1 MFVTHWNGTTL
12 IREANQRARGMAV
25 FCAALALGL
34 PLAPASSEETPA
46 ADGGTVEAGGPVVV
60 RIRQGA
66 IQGNEHNGVARF
78 LGIPYAAPPV
88 GAARWLPPAPASAHS
103 GTLEATGY
111 GPVCPQPG
119 AGNAAEACLTINVWT
134 PAVDDAKRP
143 VMVWLHGGGFRAG
156 SGAIPGE
163 LFAQEGIVI
172 ASLNYRLGPLGFL
185 AHPALD
191 RPEANFALMDMA
203 LALTWVRD
211 NIAAFGG
218 NPDQVTI
225 FGISA
230 GGMAV
235 SLLLA
240 SDAAAGLFH
249 GAISQS
255 GYGAWA
261 LPRTSSAPTPAPLG
275 MALDAA
281 PNAETMGKELTARV
295 SANATTA
302 EDLRALDADALVAAL
317 QGFQLPI
324 VDGVTLVEEPAIV
337 ALRGEANQVPTVA
350 GGNSFEGSVM
360 PASGVTPAQYQ
371 AWWGDDFPAAKAA
384 YATDFAVSYD
394 RGTQRMFGDNRY
406 LLAAQALAEGMT
418 KAGSPAWLYYIDFP
432 ATPPVEDSPG
442 APHGFDGA
450 LLFRSQDS
458 DNEHLRNL
466 GSRLMTHWLAFA
478 RTGKPVQDGSSAWP
492 AWQQDAPTWLAF
504 GASGE
509 EASPSPL
516 GPRLPVLLE
525 RYYSRIAPALP

>member
-1 MFVTHWNGTTL
+1 MFPNACVEEVL
-12 IREANQRARGMAV
+12 ISEARQRAAGVAV
-25 FCAALALGL
+25 FCAALGVIFGVPALGQVR
-34 PLAPASSEETPA
+34 A
-46 ADGGTVEAGGPVVV
+46 AGVGADDAGRPVTVQV
-60 RIRQGA
+60 RQGA
-66 IQGNEHNGVARF
+66 VRGVEQDGAVRF

-88 GAARWLPPAPASAHS
+88 GAARWLPPTPAPAHG
-103 GTLEATGY
+103 GTLEATDY
-111 GPVCPQPG
+111 GPVCPQPRSE
-119 AGNAAEACLTINVWT
+119 NADEDCLTINVWT
-134 PAVDDAKRP
+134 PAADDAARP

-191 RPEANFALMDMA
+191 GPEANFALMDMV

-240 SDAAAGLFH
+240 SEAGAGLFH

-261 LPRTSSAPTPAPLG
+261 LPRTSSAPTPAPFGMGLG
-275 MALDAA
+275 AA
-281 PNAETMGKELTARV
+281 PNAETMGKELIARV
-295 SANATTA
+295 SADASTA

-324 VDGVTLVEEPAIV
+324 VDGVTLVEEPGIV
-337 ALRGEANQVPTVA
+337 ALRGEANQVPVIA

-360 PASGVTPAQYQ
+360 PASGVTPAQYEV
-371 AWWGDDFPAAKAA
+371 WWGDDFPAAEAA
-384 YATDFAVSYD
+384 YSTDFAVSYD
-394 RGTQRMFGDNRY
+394 RGIQRMFGDNRY

-418 KAGSPAWLYYIDFP
+418 KAVSPAWLYYIDFP

-458 DNEHLRNL
+458 DNEHLRSL

-478 RTGKPVQDGSSAWP
+478 RTGEPALDASP
-492 AWQQDAPTWLAF
+492 AWTRWQSDVTDWLVL
-504 GASGE
+504 GPSGDE
-509 EASPSPL
+509 VQASPL
-516 GPRLPVLLE
+516 GPRMELLRS
-525 RYYSRIAPALP
+525 RYAARIGPAMR